1 LGDRGDGIVMEKDQL
16 PIPARRTVS
25 DPRPPL
31 DQFGDVSDWLHRR
44 YINNEW
50 VPALVKNLGQVLK
63 KDQEGRLLPEARAFG
78 KENMG
83 VAVIGP
89 SRSGK
94 SALVNHVFSK
104 YIGEDLRDQARGEN
118 ALYYRVK
125 GDATVKNLC
134 LDICDMCGYSASR
147 QHITRHQAQGLAA
160 LRMELAGV
168 RLLVIDELHNALGR
182 RDEPVDLLLKGFL
195 QDSHGLAVV
204 VVGTQ
209 VLGDFLTNP
218 KNREVEGRFW
228 ETSLDPYDLPKFLH
242 VVRAALRQYADALN
256 ITLGPDIANDPHFP
270 LRIIEGSGFSMGLS
284 MRLIAT
290 VMVSVH
296 ENSQGSASRY
306 HFREM
311 FARMPGLAR
320 RHNPFI
326 VDDYS
331 AMADLAEAATT
342 GSLINGLLGDDENHI
357 GVAANKGKRAQAKGR
372 QV

>member
-1 LGDRGDGIVMEKDQL
+1 MEKDQL
-16 PIPARRTVS
+16 LVPARRTVS

-104 YIGEDLRDQARGEN
+104 YLGEDLRDQARGEN

-125 GDATVKNLC
+125 GDATAKSLS
-134 LDICDMCGYSASR
+134 LDICDMCGYSAPR
-147 QHITRHQAQGLAA
+147 RHVTRHEAQALAA
-160 LRMELAGV
+160 RRMQLAGV
-168 RLLVIDELHNALGR
+168 KLLVIDELHNALGR

-204 VVGTQ
+204 VIGTE
-209 VLGDFLTNP
+209 VLGDFLTDP
-218 KNREVEGRFW
+218 MKKEVEGRFW
-228 ETSLDPYDLPKFLH
+228 ETKLDPFDLPKFLH

-256 ITLGPDIANDPHFP
+256 ITLGPDVENDPHFP

-296 ENSQGSASRY
+296 ENGYGSASRH

-311 FARMPGLAR
+311 CARMPGLAR
-320 RHNPFI
+320 RQNPFI
-326 VDDYS
+326 VEDYS
-331 AMADLAEAATT
+331 AMADLAEAVST
-342 GSLINGLLGDDENHI
+342 GSLIHGLLEDDQTQM
-357 GVAANKGKRAQAKGR
+357 GVKVNKGKRAQGKGR

>member
-1 LGDRGDGIVMEKDQL
+1 MEKDQL
-16 PIPARRTVS
+16 LVPARRTVI

-31 DQFGDVSDWLHRR
+31 NQFGDVSDWLHRR

-50 VPALVKNLGQVLK
+50 VLALVKSLGQVLK

-125 GDATVKNLC
+125 GDATAKSLC
-134 LDICDMCGYSASR
+134 LDICDMCGYSAPR
-147 QHITRHQAQGLAA
+147 RHITRHEAQALAA
-160 LRMELAGV
+160 HRMKLAGV
-168 RLLVIDELHNALGR
+168 KLLVIDELHNALGR

-204 VVGTQ
+204 VIGTE
-209 VLGDFLTNP
+209 VLGDFLADP
-218 KNREVEGRFW
+218 AKNEVEGRFW
-228 ETSLDPYDLPKFLH
+228 ETKLDPFELPEFLH

-256 ITLGPDIANDPHFP
+256 ITLGPDVENDPHFP

-296 ENSQGSASRY
+296 ENGQGSASRY
-306 HFREM
+306 HFHEM

-342 GSLINGLLGDDENHI
+342 GSLMNGLLGGDETQMGI
-357 GVAANKGKRAQAKGR
+357 KANKGKRARGKGQ

>member
-1 LGDRGDGIVMEKDQL
+1 
-16 PIPARRTVS
+16 
-25 DPRPPL
+25 L

>member
-1 LGDRGDGIVMEKDQL
+1 MEKRQL
-16 PIPARRTVS
+16 LVPARRTVS

-31 DQFGDVSDWLHRR
+31 DQLGDVSDWLHRR
-44 YINNEW
+44 YITNEW
-50 VPALVKNLGQVLK
+50 VPDLVRNLGEVLK

-125 GDATVKNLC
+125 GDATAKSLC
-134 LDICDMCGYSASR
+134 LDICDMCGYSAAR
-147 QHITRHQAQGLAA
+147 RHVTRHEAQALAA
-160 LRMELAGV
+160 RRMQLAGV
-168 RLLVIDELHNALGR
+168 KLLVIDELHNALGR

-204 VVGTQ
+204 VIGTE
-209 VLGDFLTNP
+209 VLGDFLTDP
-218 KNREVEGRFW
+218 RKKEIEGRFW
-228 ETSLDPYDLPKFLH
+228 ETKLDPFDLPKFLY
-242 VVRAALRQYADALN
+242 VVAAALRQYSDALD
-256 ITLGPDIANDPHFP
+256 ITLGSDIANDPHFP

-296 ENSQGSASRY
+296 ENGDGSASRN
-306 HFREM
+306 HFSEM
-311 FARMPGLAR
+311 FARMPGLTR

-326 VDDYS
+326 VADFS
-331 AMADLAEAATT
+331 AMADLAEAAST
-342 GSLINGLLGDDENHI
+342 GSLIGGLLRDDETHM
-357 GVAANKGKRAQAKGR
+357 GVKADKGKRAQGKGR
-372 QV
+372 QI

>member
-1 LGDRGDGIVMEKDQL
+1 
-16 PIPARRTVS
+16 
-25 DPRPPL
+25 
-31 DQFGDVSDWLHRR
+31 
-44 YINNEW
+44 
-50 VPALVKNLGQVLK
+50 
-63 KDQEGRLLPEARAFG
+63 
-78 KENMG
+78 MG

-94 SALVNHVFSK
+94 SALVSHVFSK

-125 GDATVKNLC
+125 GDATAKSLC
-134 LDICDMCGYSASR
+134 LDICDMCGYSAPR
-147 QHITRHQAQGLAA
+147 RHITRHEAQALAA
-160 LRMELAGV
+160 HRMKLAGV
-168 RLLVIDELHNALGR
+168 KLLVIDELHNALGR

-204 VVGTQ
+204 VIGTE
-209 VLGDFLTNP
+209 VLGDFLADP
-218 KNREVEGRFW
+218 EKKEVEGRFW
-228 ETSLDPYDLPKFLH
+228 ETKLDPFDLPKFLNI
-242 VVRAALRQYADALN
+242 VRAALRQYADALN
-256 ITLGPDIANDPHFP
+256 IKLGPDVENDPHFP
-270 LRIIEGSGFSMGLS
+270 LRIIEGAGFSMGLS

-296 ENSQGSASRY
+296 ENGDGSASRY

-320 RHNPFI
+320 RHNPFMI
-326 VDDYS
+326 DDYS

-342 GSLINGLLGDDENHI
+342 GSSINGLLGGDETQV
-357 GVAANKGKRAQAKGR
+357 GVKANKGKRAQGKGR